1 MDKINIDFESC
12 DYLPEEKETYR
23 IGEEINEKLKEFLIS
38 GMKKGD
44 LRHNLEIMPVIFNF
58 WGMLSGLIQLA
69 ANKEE
74 YIKKTMGL
82 SKIRFLEYGF
92 QMLYCSIAVKGE

>member
-1 MDKINIDFESC
+1 M
-12 DYLPEEKETYR
+12 
-23 IGEEINEKLKEFLIS
+23 
-38 GMKKGD
+38 
-44 LRHNLEIMPVIFNF
+44 RHNLEIMPAIFNF